1 MIPNILT
8 TVRLIIIPFFAYF
21 MLGTDNL
28 LVPLLLFVLSGVTD
42 IVDGWI
48 ARKFNMITDV
58 GSVYDPLVD
67 KLMQLTAVICLAV
80 KGIIPVWVICIV
92 AVKEL
97 SMITVGVILYI
108 KKVVVH
114 SNWYG
119 KAATVLFYTVIALFI
134 IFPELDGVLKMA
146 LLAVLVGVMV
156 LAGFAY
162 LVRISGSKGETL
174 YKKKA

>member
-21 MLGTDNL
+21 MFRTDNL
-28 LVPLLLFVLSGVTD
+28 LIPLLLFVFSGVTD

-48 ARKFNMITDV
+48 ARKFNMITDM

-67 KLMQLTAVICLAV
+67 KMMQLTAVICLAV
-80 KGIIPVWVICIV
+80 KEVIPVWVICIM
-92 AVKEL
+92 AAKEL

-108 KKVVVH
+108 KKMVVH

-119 KAATVLFYTVIALFI
+119 KAATVLFYTVIAIFI
-134 IFPELDGVLKMA
+134 IAPEMDGLLKMT
-146 LLAVLVGVMV
+146 LLGVLVGVMV
-156 LAGFAY
+156 LAGVAY
-162 LVRISGSKGETL
+162 LIRISGSKSETL